1 VGVQE
6 RREES
11 RRKEERK
18 ASGQEAVV
26 LVSIG
31 DLRMDK
37 DKDTS
42 YTAMDDLTPKRSGRD
57 PDTKRRLWDESTGAA
72 DPPENRGGGTEPPA
86 AEAPSEES
94 PFNQG
99 GSNA

>member
-1 VGVQE
+1 
-6 RREES
+6 
-11 RRKEERK
+11 
-18 ASGQEAVV
+18 V

-57 PDTKRRLWDESTGAA
+57 PDTKGRPWEDGYTGA